1 MRNVVIVAMGRSA
14 IGKSGRGTL
23 RTTRP
28 EDLAAQ
34 VLRGVL
40 DQVPS
45 LPKEEIEDVIV
56 GCAFPESE
64 QGNNIG
70 RVVALK
76 AGLGETVPGQT
87 VNRFC
92 SSGLQAIATAAN
104 SISAGQSDVMVAGG
118 VESMSTIPIGGGT
131 TYPDPVLIAEYPG
144 VYASMG
150 ITAENVAEKYGVS
163 RQDQDHFALRSHQ
176 RALAART
183 GGLFA
188 EEIIPVRATVASMEN
203 GRTVTKQVVFDQ
215 DEGIRE
221 NLTESDLAR
230 LRTVF
235 KAGGTVTAGNASQTS
250 DGSAF
255 VIMMS
260 EEKARAYGL
269 TPLARFAGFS
279 VAGVDPDLMGIGPV
293 AAIPK
298 VLKLTGFS
306 LDDIDLIELNEAF
319 ASQAI
324 ACMRELQL
332 DEDKVN
338 VNGGAIALGH
348 PLGCTGAAL
357 TVKLLHELR
366 RRNARRGIVS
376 MCIGGGIGAAGV
388 FELC

>member
-1 MRNVVIVAMGRSA
+1 MGRSA